1 MENGRRGTDKKH
13 DEETNGCIYEKEVSF
28 VNTASR

>member
-13 DEETNGCIYEKEVSF
+13 DEETNSRIYEQEIGF
-28 VNTASR
+28 VNIVLG